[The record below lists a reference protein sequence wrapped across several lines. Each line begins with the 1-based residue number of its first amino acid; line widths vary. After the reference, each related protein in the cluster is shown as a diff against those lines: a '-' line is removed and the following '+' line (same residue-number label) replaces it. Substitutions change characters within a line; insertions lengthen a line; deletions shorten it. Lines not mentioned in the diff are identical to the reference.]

1 MNLFVN
7 LSLSLP
13 NRVYLSILSL
23 KDKPL
28 LSNTLL
34 SDLNLSLKILLKH
47 PITNT
52 LLGSPRVN
60 LPQPL
65 LLLINIL
72 SINVLL

>member
-7 LSLSLP
+7 LSLFLLK
-13 NRVYLSILSL
+13 RVYLSILSL
-23 KDKPL
+23 EDKPL
-28 LSNTLL
+28 LSNSLL